1 MTSSAVPSAWKT
13 TSSRSAFGAS
23 GGTGPGSCVMVN
35 SSTSVGSETEM
46 NRTTPERSLLTVF
59 SGIRIASVMP
69 STVGWVNQSVL
80 LWSIA

>member
-1 MTSSAVPSAWKT
+1 MI
-13 TSSRSAFGAS
+13 
-23 GGTGPGSCVMVN
+23 VN